1 LIPRHIIRPR
11 GIYSTPL
18 NLKEALG
25 AKRTIAYPWE
35 TRYRVFRRP
44 SWLQDFFLTYPPAE
58 ELEEHVLLRN
68 STQRNLCSNEQR
80 SRESSAHSG
89 QSQQL
94 DLYRIARA
102 FTVSSK
108 PSQRQQLA
116 SDAFPTPPT
125 ARMHQDTRAMVQ
137 LAFDAQYPS
146 RTYIVRPLRH
156 SRGEGW
162 RTTEDPTDFI
172 EGQEYIQAVYPKNHE
187 YRVIAVR
194 GEPLITLLKR
204 VPEGFPRSQ
213 PWNHSNGSS
222 FVTVNDLSLDRLRH
236 TNVYDLIRSS
246 KLLQSIDLAGI
257 DIMYRRE
264 NEYAVTEVNLCPSLQ
279 IPPNLEK
286 VSRYVRSLPE
296 RC

>member
-1 LIPRHIIRPR
+1 
-11 GIYSTPL
+11 
-18 NLKEALG
+18 
-25 AKRTIAYPWE
+25 
-35 TRYRVFRRP
+35 
-44 SWLQDFFLTYPPAE
+44 
-58 ELEEHVLLRN
+58 
-68 STQRNLCSNEQR
+68 
-80 SRESSAHSG
+80 
-89 QSQQL
+89 
-94 DLYRIARA
+94 
-102 FTVSSK
+102 
-108 PSQRQQLA
+108 
-116 SDAFPTPPT
+116 
-125 ARMHQDTRAMVQ
+125 MVQ

>member
-1 LIPRHIIRPR
+1 LIPRYIIRPR
-11 GIYSTPL
+11 GISSTPKQ
-18 NLKEALG
+18 LKASLG
-25 AKRTIAYPWE
+25 AQRTLQYPF
-35 TRYRVFRRP
+35 THRRRP

-68 STQRNLCSNEQR
+68 SLERSPYSNTE
-80 SRESSAHSG
+80 SFREHIHTCG
-89 QSQQL
+89 FPRQL
-94 DLYRIARA
+94 DHYRIARA

-108 PSQRQQLA
+108 ASQRKQLA
-116 SDAFPTPPT
+116 SDTFPTPPT
-125 ARMHQDTRAMVQ
+125 ATRNEDART
-137 LAFDAQYPS
+137 LAGVVRDLEFPS
-146 RTYIVRPLRH
+146 RSYIVRPLRH

-162 RTTEDPTDFI
+162 RITEDPTDFI

-222 FVTVNDLSLDRLRH
+222 FVTVVDPSNNRLRH

-246 KLLQSIDLAGI
+246 QLLQSIDLAGI

-264 NEYAVTEVNLCPSLQ
+264 GEYAVAEVNLCPSLQ
-279 IPPNLEK
+279 IPSNLEK
-286 VSRYVRSLPE
+286 VARYVHSLPE